1 MMAEDKVKIKR
12 ALLSVSDK
20 TGLIDFAKQLVGHG
34 VELIS
39 TGGTA
44 KAIKDAGLA
53 VKDISEVTGFPE
65 MLDGR
70 VKTLHPVV
78 HGGLLSLR
86 DNKEHMETI
95 ARHNIKPI
103 DLVCVNLYP
112 FEATISKPNVE
123 LHEAIENIDIG
134 GPSMIRS
141 ASKNYRSVTV
151 VTSASQYP
159 AVIKELTENSGATT
173 FKLRQELAI
182 EAFGNTARYDGTIHE
197 YLHRR
202 LSEKKWPD
210 IFTISGLKVQEM
222 RYGENPH
229 QPAAF
234 YKDRNNTLPTVAN
247 GKQLQGKELSYNN
260 IMDADAALA
269 LVKEFDDPAAT
280 VIKHTNPC
288 GTAIGKD
295 VAEAFAKAFASDPL
309 SAFGGIVAVNRLV
322 TENTAKMILEKLSFF
337 EIMLAPSYEEGALK
351 AFEAR
356 KNLRVMSV
364 EGLGKSKET
373 IPGYHVRRV
382 EGGFLV
388 QDFDQAV
395 EDKSQFKIVS
405 QVHPDPK
412 LAKDMDF
419 GWKLVK
425 HVKSN
430 GIVLVKNGVSIGVGA
445 GQMNRVGSLEI
456 AIKQAGDMAR
466 GSVMASDA
474 LLPFRDSVDAC
485 AKAGVAAIIQT
496 GGSVRDAEVIEAAN
510 QHGIPMIFTSYRH
523 FKH

>member
-1 MMAEDKVKIKR
+1 MAEDKVKIKR

-20 TGLIDFAKQLVGHG
+20 TGLIDFAKELAAHG

-44 KAIKDAGLA
+44 KAIKDAGLP

-86 DNKEHMETI
+86 DNPEHMETI
-95 ARHNIKPI
+95 AKHKIQPI

-112 FEATISKPNVE
+112 FEATIAKPNVE

-141 ASKNYRSVTV
+141 ASKNYRSVVV
-151 VTSASQYP
+151 VTSAARY
-159 AVIKELTENSGATT
+159 VDIIKEMKENNGATT

-182 EAFGNTARYDGTIHE
+182 EAFGNTSRYDGMIHE
-197 YLHRR
+197 YLHKR

-210 IFTISGLKVQEM
+210 VFTLSGVKLQEM

-234 YKDRNNTLPTVAN
+234 YKDRNNNLPTIVN

-260 IMDADAALA
+260 IMDADAALVI
-269 LVKEFDDPAAT
+269 VKEFDEPAVT
-280 VIKHTNPC
+280 IIKHTNPC
-288 GTAIGKD
+288 GTAVGKD
-295 VAEAFAKAFASDPL
+295 AQEAFVKAFEADSL
-309 SAFGGIVAVNRLV
+309 SAFGGIVAVNRPV
-322 TENTAKMILEKLSFF
+322 DEKTAQVILEKLSFF
-337 EIMLAPSYEEGALK
+337 EIILAPSYDAGALK

-356 KNLRVMSV
+356 KNLRVMTV
-364 EGLGKSKET
+364 EGLGKSKDMV
-373 IPGYHVRRV
+373 PGSHVRRV

-388 QDFDQAV
+388 QEFDQAL
-395 EDKSQFKIVS
+395 EDKALYKVVS
-405 QVHPDPK
+405 EKQPDPK
-412 LAKDMDF
+412 LAKDMEF

-430 GIVLVKNGVSIGVGA
+430 AIVLVKDGVSIGVGA
-445 GQMNRVGSLEI
+445 GQMNRVGSLAI
-456 AIKQAGDMAR
+456 AIQQAGEKAK

-485 AKAGVAAIIQT
+485 AKAGIAAIIQT
-496 GGSVRDAEVIEAAN
+496 GGSVRDKEVIEAAN

>member
-1 MMAEDKVKIKR
+1 MAEDKVKIKR

-20 TGLIDFAKQLVGHG
+20 TGLIDFAKQLVGYG

-95 ARHNIKPI
+95 AKHNIKPI

-151 VTSASQYP
+151 VTSAAQYA
-159 AVIKELTENSGATT
+159 AVVKEMTENDGATT

-234 YKDRNNTLPTVAN
+234 YKDRNNTLPTIAN

-260 IMDADAALA
+260 IMDADSALA

-280 VIKHTNPC
+280 IIKHTNPC

-295 VAEAFAKAFASDPL
+295 VGEAFAKAFASDSL
-309 SAFGGIVAVNRLV
+309 SAFGGIVAVNRPV
-322 TENTAKMILEKLSFF
+322 TENTAS
-337 EIMLAPSYEEGALK
+337 
-351 AFEAR
+351 
-356 KNLRVMSV
+356 
-364 EGLGKSKET
+364 
-373 IPGYHVRRV
+373 
-382 EGGFLV
+382 
-388 QDFDQAV
+388 
-395 EDKSQFKIVS
+395 
-405 QVHPDPK
+405 
-412 LAKDMDF
+412 
-419 GWKLVK
+419 
-425 HVKSN
+425 
-430 GIVLVKNGVSIGVGA
+430 
-445 GQMNRVGSLEI
+445 
-456 AIKQAGDMAR
+456 
-466 GSVMASDA
+466 
-474 LLPFRDSVDAC
+474 
-485 AKAGVAAIIQT
+485 
-496 GGSVRDAEVIEAAN
+496 
-510 QHGIPMIFTSYRH
+510 
-523 FKH
+523 

>member
-1 MMAEDKVKIKR
+1 
-12 ALLSVSDK
+12 
-20 TGLIDFAKQLVGHG
+20 
-34 VELIS
+34 
-39 TGGTA
+39 
-44 KAIKDAGLA
+44 
-53 VKDISEVTGFPE
+53 
-65 MLDGR
+65 
-70 VKTLHPVV
+70 
-78 HGGLLSLR
+78 
-86 DNKEHMETI
+86 METI
-95 ARHNIKPI
+95 AKHKIQPI

-151 VTSASQYP
+151 VTSASRY
-159 AVIKELTENSGATT
+159 ADVIKEMKEFDGATT

-182 EAFGNTARYDGTIHE
+182 EAFGNTARYDGMIHE
-197 YLHRR
+197 YLHKR
-202 LSEKKWPD
+202 LSDKKWPD
-210 IFTISGLKVQEM
+210 VFTMSGVKLQEM

-234 YKDRNNTLPTVAN
+234 YKDRANSLPTIVN

-260 IMDADAALA
+260 IMDADSALMI
-269 LVKEFDDPAAT
+269 VKEFDEPAVT
-280 VIKHTNPC
+280 IIKHTNPC
-288 GTAIGKD
+288 GTAVGKD
-295 VAEAFAKAFASDPL
+295 AQEAFVKAFEADPL
-309 SAFGGIVAVNRLV
+309 SAFGGIVAVNRHV
-322 TENTAKMILEKLSFF
+322 DEKTTQVILEKLSFF
-337 EIMLAPSYEEGALK
+337 EIIIAPSYDAGALK

-356 KNLRVMSV
+356 KNLRVMSL
-364 EGLGKSKET
+364 EGLGKAKEMV
-373 IPGYHVRRV
+373 PGYHVRRV

-388 QDFDQAV
+388 QEFDQAV
-395 EDKSQFKIVS
+395 EDKALYKVVGDKQ
-405 QVHPDPK
+405 PDPK
-412 LAKDMDF
+412 LAKDMEF

-430 GIVLVKNGVSIGVGA
+430 AIVLVKDGVSVGVGA
-445 GQMNRVGSLEI
+445 GQMNRVGSLAI
-456 AIKQAGDMAR
+456 AIQQAGDKAK

-496 GGSVRDAEVIEAAN
+496 GGSVRDKEVIEAAN

>member
-1 MMAEDKVKIKR
+1 MADDKVKIKR
-12 ALLSVSDK
+12 ALISVSDK
-20 TGLIDFAKQLVGHG
+20 TGLVEFARVLADNG

-39 TGGTA
+39 TGGTS
-44 KAIKDAGLA
+44 KALKEAGLK
-53 VKDISEVTGFPE
+53 VFDISEVTGFPE

-86 DNKEHMETI
+86 DNPEHMKTI
-95 ARHNIKPI
+95 QEHNIKPI

-151 VTSASQYP
+151 VTSPSRYAD
-159 AVIKELTENSGATT
+159 VILEMRENDGATT

-182 EAFGNTARYDGTIHE
+182 EAFGNTARYDGMIHE
-197 YLHRR
+197 YLHRK
-202 LSEKKWPD
+202 LSDKPWPD
-210 IFTISGLKVQEM
+210 VFTLSGIKLQEM

-229 QPAAF
+229 QGAAF
-234 YKDRNNTLPTVAN
+234 YRERANHLPTIVN

-260 IMDADAALA
+260 IMDADAALG
-269 LVKEFDDPAAT
+269 LVKEFIDPAA
-280 VIKHTNPC
+280 VIIKHTNPC
-288 GTAIGKD
+288 GTAIGAG
-295 VAEAFAKAFASDPL
+295 VQEAFLKAFEADPL
-309 SAFGGIVAVNRLV
+309 SAFGGIVALNRPVDEQTARLV
-322 TENTAKMILEKLSFF
+322 LEKLSFF
-337 EIMLAPSYEEGALK
+337 EIMLAPSFDAGALK
-351 AFEAR
+351 LFGAK
-356 KNLRVMSV
+356 KNLRVISV
-364 EGLGKSKET
+364 EGLGFVTET
-373 IPGYHVRRV
+373 VPGYHVRRV

-388 QDFDQAV
+388 QEFDQAS
-395 EDKSQFKIVS
+395 EDKGVYKIMTEK
-405 QVHPDPK
+405 QPDSK
-412 LAKDMDF
+412 LSKDMEV
-419 GWKLVK
+419 GWKIVK

-430 GIVLVKNGVSIGVGA
+430 AIVLIKDGVTVGVGA
-445 GQMNRVGSLEI
+445 GQMNRVGSLAI
-456 AIKQAGDMAR
+456 AIEQAGDKAK

-485 AKAGVAAIIQT
+485 AKAGIAAIIQT
-496 GGSVRDAEVIEAAN
+496 GGSVRDAEVIQAAN
-510 QHGIPMIFTSYRH
+510 EHGIPMVFTTYRH

>member
-1 MMAEDKVKIKR
+1 MAEDRVKIKR

-20 TGLIDFAKQLVGHG
+20 SGLVDFARELAAQG

-39 TGGTA
+39 TGGTS
-44 KAIKDAGLA
+44 KALKDAGLP
-53 VKDISEVTGFPE
+53 VKDVSEVTGFPE

-86 DNKEHMETI
+86 DNPEHMATI
-95 ARHNIKPI
+95 EKHRIRPI

-112 FEATISKPNVE
+112 FEATIAKPGVE
-123 LHEAIENIDIG
+123 LEHAIENIDIG

-151 VTSASQYP
+151 VVSPSRYAD
-159 AVIKELTENSGATT
+159 ILKEMKENAGATR
-173 FKLRQELAI
+173 FRLRQELAI
-182 EAFGNTARYDGTIHE
+182 EAFGTTARYDGMIHE
-197 YLHRR
+197 YLQKR
-202 LSEKKWPD
+202 LSEKPWPD
-210 IFTISGLKVQEM
+210 IFSLSGIKVQEM

-234 YKDRNNTLPTVAN
+234 YLDRKNNLPTIAN
-247 GKQLQGKELSYNN
+247 ARQLQGKELSYNN
-260 IMDADAALA
+260 IMDADSALMI
-269 LVKEFDDPAAT
+269 VKEFDEPAAI

-288 GTAIGKD
+288 GAAVGKD
-295 VAEAFAKAFASDPL
+295 VEEAFVKAHAADPL
-309 SAFGGIVAVNRLV
+309 SAFGGIVAVNRPV
-322 TENTAKMILEKLSFF
+322 DEKTAKIVLEKLGFF
-337 EIMLAPSYEEGALK
+337 EIMLAPSYDAGALK

-356 KNLRVMSV
+356 KNLRVMIL
-364 EGLGKSKET
+364 EGLGTVKEPV
-373 IPGYHVRRV
+373 PGYHLRRV

-388 QDFDQAV
+388 QEFDQAA
-395 EDKSQFKIVS
+395 EDKGKYKVVTQK
-405 QVHPDPK
+405 QPDPK
-412 LAKDMDF
+412 LAKDMEF

-430 GIVLVKNGVSIGVGA
+430 AIVLVKDGVSLGVGA

-456 AIKQAGDMAR
+456 AIRQAGEKAK
-466 GSVMASDA
+466 GGVMASDA
-474 LLPFRDSVDAC
+474 LLPFRDSLDAC
-485 AKAGVAAIIQT
+485 AKAGIAAVIQT
-496 GGSVRDAEVIEAAN
+496 GGSVRDAEVIAAADE
-510 QHGIPMIFTSYRH
+510 HGIPMIFTGYRH

>member
-1 MMAEDKVKIKR
+1 MAEDIVKIKR

-20 TGLIDFAKQLVGHG
+20 IGLIEFAKHLVEHN

-53 VKDISEVTGFPE
+53 VKDISDVTGFPE

-86 DNKEHMETI
+86 DNKEHMATI
-95 ARHNIKPI
+95 AKHNIKPI

-123 LHEAIENIDIG
+123 MHEAIENIDIG

-151 VTSASQYP
+151 VTSPAQYP
-159 AVIKELTENSGATT
+159 AVIKEMTENNGATT
-173 FKLRQELAI
+173 FQLRQEFAI
-182 EAFGNTARYDGTIHE
+182 EAFGNTARYDGMIHE
-197 YLHRR
+197 YLHKR
-202 LSEKKWPD
+202 LSDKKWPD
-210 IFTISGLKVQEM
+210 IFSLSGIKLQEM

-234 YKDRNNTLPTVAN
+234 YKDRANKLATIVN

-260 IMDADAALA
+260 IMDADSALMII
-269 LVKEFDDPAAT
+269 KEFDEPAAT
-280 VIKHTNPC
+280 IIKHTNPC
-288 GTAIGKD
+288 GTAVGRD
-295 VAEAFAKAFASDPL
+295 AAEAFAKAFAADSL
-309 SAFGGIVAVNRLV
+309 SAFGGIVAMNRNID
-322 TENTAKMILEKLSFF
+322 EKTANFILEKLSFF
-337 EIMLAPSYEEGALK
+337 EIMLAPSYDAGALK

-364 EGLGKSKET
+364 EGLGKNKET
-373 IPGYHVRRV
+373 IPGYHLRRV

-388 QDFDQAV
+388 QEFDQEA
-395 EDKSQFKIVS
+395 EDKSQYKVVS
-405 QVHPDPK
+405 QAHPDPR
-412 LAKDMDF
+412 LAKDMEF

-430 GIVLVKNGVSIGVGA
+430 AIVLVKDGVSIGVGA

-456 AIKQAGDMAR
+456 AIKQAGDMAK

-474 LLPFRDSVDAC
+474 LLPFRDSVDVC
-485 AKAGVAAIIQT
+485 AKAGIAAIIQT
-496 GGSVRDAEVIEAAN
+496 GGSVRDKEVIEAAN
-510 QHGIPMIFTSYRH
+510 EHRIPMIFTTYRH

>member
-1 MMAEDKVKIKR
+1 MAEDKVKIKR

-20 TGLIDFAKQLVGHG
+20 AGLIEFAKELVANG

-44 KAIKDAGLA
+44 KAIKDAGLP

-86 DNKEHMETI
+86 DNKEHMDTI
-95 ARHNIKPI
+95 AKHNIKPI

-123 LHEAIENIDIG
+123 LDHAIENIDIG

-151 VTSASQYP
+151 IVSP
-159 AVIKELTENSGATT
+159 ARYADVIKEMKENDGATT

-182 EAFGNTARYDGTIHE
+182 EAFGNTSRYDGMIHE
-197 YLHRR
+197 YLHKR

-210 IFTISGLKVQEM
+210 VFTLSGIKLQEM

-234 YKDRNNTLPTVAN
+234 YKDRANNMPTIVN

-260 IMDADAALA
+260 IMDADSALMI
-269 LVKEFDDPAAT
+269 VKEFDEPAAT
-280 VIKHTNPC
+280 IIKHTNPC

-295 VAEAFAKAFASDPL
+295 VQDAFVKALEADPL
-309 SAFGGIVAVNRLV
+309 SAFGGIVAVNRPV
-322 TENTAKMILEKLSFF
+322 DEKTAQIILEKLSFF
-337 EIMLAPSYEEGALK
+337 EIMLAPSFDAGALK

-356 KNLRVMSV
+356 KNLRVMTL
-364 EGLGKSKET
+364 EGLGKSKE
-373 IPGYHVRRV
+373 IVPGYHLRRV

-388 QDFDQAV
+388 QEFDQAV
-395 EDKSQFKIVS
+395 EDKALYKVVS
-405 QVHPDPK
+405 EKQPDPK
-412 LAKDMDF
+412 LAKEMEF

-430 GIVLVKNGVSIGVGA
+430 AIVLVKDGVSVGVGA
-445 GQMNRVGSLEI
+445 GQMNRVGSLVI
-456 AIKQAGDMAR
+456 AIQQAGDKAK

-485 AKAGVAAIIQT
+485 AKAGIVAIIQT
-496 GGSVRDAEVIEAAN
+496 GGSVRDKEVIEAAN